1 MMLHFVIIM
10 GLIIQVALGA
20 APLGSSGK
28 KPKPN
33 TLITSKTMEL
43 DFSKPQMVSIH
54 RGSVKVVDREIDLSC
69 ELMTV
74 TFAKKNGKADL
85 NRGKNVS
92 PDPLL
97 PAKNIGGKPKQDNV
111 KTEAVPPMIGMGGNI
126 ETIVAEEKVVIFN
139 KRDKT
144 RAVGKMAV
152 YTSATEKIVLTGEP
166 VLYTENSEVKG
177 KMIILDRRTNKLSV
191 HQAIV
196 NVTGGDGGKP
206 KQTPPSVPQR

>member
-1 MMLHFVIIM
+1 MMFHLCIVV
-10 GLIIQVALGA
+10 GLIVQAVLSA
-20 APLGSSGK
+20 APLGTSDK

-54 RGSVKVVDREIDLSC
+54 RGLVKVVDREIDLSC

-74 TFAKKNGKADL
+74 TFAKKNGKSDL

-97 PAKNIGGKPKQDNV
+97 PAKNIEGKPKQDNV

-196 NVTGGDGGKP
+196 NVTGGDGSKP
-206 KQTPPSVPQR
+206 KQTPPSVPQP

>member
-43 DFSKPQMVSIH
+43 DFSKPKMVSIH

-74 TFAKKNGKADL
+74 TFEKKSGKTNINRKKNIPPNPLPPAH
-85 NRGKNVS
+85 NVGENPKS
-92 PDPLL
+92 D
-97 PAKNIGGKPKQDNV
+97 NIKR
-111 KTEAVPPMIGMGGNI
+111 EAVPPMIGMGGNI
-126 ETIVAEEKVVIFN
+126 ETIVAEEKVVIIN

-144 RAVGKMAV
+144 RAVG
-152 YTSATEKIVLTGEP
+152 
-166 VLYTENSEVKG
+166 
-177 KMIILDRRTNKLSV
+177 
-191 HQAIV
+191 
-196 NVTGGDGGKP
+196 
-206 KQTPPSVPQR
+206 